1 MPTRLLVR
9 YLTRRPNGGVARSER
24 RITVVGDRI
33 ALGRGSD
40 NEVFL
45 KDLRVN
51 YHHATLTVTPDDLV
65 VEAVGSSAL
74 RVNDTPV
81 GRASVSPL
89 SRIEVGP
96 YRVAIAPPEA
106 DTDLVLEVEL
116 VVPEAEGT
124 VERLLPPHGRR
135 LAGVR
140 LGRRAFSWLGFLLLL
155 VIGLG
160 LPIWA
165 FVTPQ
170 PAPMQPERPSV
181 VGTLDRIWISG
192 PLSPKHAFLTDY
204 CTTCHERPF
213 QRITAEACL
222 GCHAGTNHHFDRAR
236 FAFASLREG
245 DCTGCHAEHV
255 APHKIVPTQQALCAD
270 CHGKLREHP
279 PGTDLL
285 DVAAFDRERHPEFR
299 VTLLDPAGGPA
310 RRVALDAAPLPRE
323 QSGVVFPH
331 DIHLARSCDRPS
343 LQAEA
348 RSINDRPSPA
358 AQRCLVL
365 EQAVNLMDRERL
377 DCADCH
383 QPEPGGAGMRPIRVA
398 EHCGLCHLP
407 QLDAAPPGA
416 DLRTMRRIPHGSLD
430 ELVAVVMDRELARA
444 LGGVAASEPAAPT
457 TRRRAGAEADETQ
470 RVRTNGSAR
479 ERAEARIRDL
489 VERQACAK
497 CHRIDPPVPP
507 GGLAYR
513 IHPVVI
519 ADVWMPKARFS
530 HAAHEMLPWRDGR
543 LLGCS
548 DCHAAETSQSS
559 GDVLMP
565 RIETCLACHGPE
577 RTSAMV
583 PSTCVMCHVFHR
595 DDCPSMRGGVAATAC
610 GRMDAPRQAWAGPSG
625 AAD

>member
-24 RITVVGDRI
+24 RVTAVGDRI
-33 ALGRGSD
+33 GLGRGSD

-51 YHHATLTVTPDDLV
+51 YHHATLVVTPEDLV
-65 VEAVGSSAL
+65 VEAVGGSAL

-96 YRVAIAPPEA
+96 YRVAVAPPEP

-124 VERLLPPHGRR
+124 VERLLPERGKR
-135 LAGVR
+135 LAGAW
-140 LGRRAFSWLGFLLLL
+140 LGRRAFSWLGLLLLL
-155 VIGLG
+155 VLGLG

-170 PAPMQPERPSV
+170 PAPLQPERPSV
-181 VGTLDRIWISG
+181 VGTLDRIWSSG

-204 CTTCHERPF
+204 CTACHERPF
-213 QRITAEACL
+213 QPITAAACL
-222 GCHAGTNHHFDRAR
+222 GCHEGTNHHFDRAR
-236 FAFASLREG
+236 FTFASLREG

-255 APHKIVPTQQALCAD
+255 APHGIVPTHQALCAD
-270 CHGKLREHP
+270 CHRNLRAHP
-279 PGTDLL
+279 PGTDLV
-285 DVAAFDRERHPEFR
+285 DVVAFERERHPEFR
-299 VTLLDPAGGPA
+299 VTLLDPSGGP
-310 RRVALDAAPLPRE
+310 RQRMALDAAPPPRE
-323 QSGVVFPH
+323 RSGVAFPH
-331 DIHLARSCDRPS
+331 DIHLARSCDRAAVAAAVP
-343 LQAEA
+343 AETG
-348 RSINDRPSPA
+348 RPSPE

-365 EQAVNLMDRERL
+365 EQAVNLMGRERL

-383 QPEPGGAGMRPIRVA
+383 QPEPGGAGMRPILVA
-398 EHCGLCHLP
+398 QHCGLCHLP

-416 DLRTMRRIPHGSLD
+416 DLRTVRRIPHGNLD
-430 ELVAVVMDRELARA
+430 ELVAVVLDRELARS
-444 LGGVAASEPAAPT
+444 LGGAAAPETSAPT

-470 RVRTNGSAR
+470 RVRVNGSAR
-479 ERAEARIRDL
+479 DRAETRIRDL

-497 CHRIDPPVPP
+497 CHRIDPPVPA

-513 IHPVVI
+513 IHPVAI
-519 ADVWMPKARFS
+519 ADTWMPKARFS
-530 HAAHEMLPWRDGR
+530 HAAHEALPWREGR
-543 LLGCS
+543 LLACA
-548 DCHAAETSQSS
+548 DCHAAQTSPSS
-559 GDVLMP
+559 ADVLMP

-577 RTSAMV
+577 RSKAMV

-595 DDCPSMRGGVAATAC
+595 DDCPSMRADVAATAC
-610 GRMDAPRQAWAGPSG
+610 GPGDAARQAWLGPSG